1 MRAQPTYHVR
11 WRSPLGVTVGLFLF
25 WGALNAFLAIFVP
38 ASLHSGG
45 AGATGALVLTPEADA
60 ALLGRSLAD
69 IARDD
74 ARLNAYLVSFMDTMC
89 AQMMAYAIVHLGL
102 TWFAL
107 RRGQTWALWFAG
119 AGALA
124 TFVYF
129 IPILFEF
136 ARFDAPTDGFVFFTA
151 IPIALIVAATVLGW
165 YGLRRERLAVAAA

>member
-11 WRSPLGVTVGLFLF
+11 WRSPLGLTVGLFLF

-38 ASLHSGG
+38 VSLHRGG
-45 AGATGALVLTPEADA
+45 AGAVGALVLTPEADA
-60 ALLGRSLAD
+60 ALLGRSLLD
-69 IARDD
+69 VARDD

-107 RRGQTWALWFAG
+107 RRGQAWALGFAG

-124 TFVYF
+124 GFVYF
-129 IPILFEF
+129 IPVVSEF
-136 ARFDAPTDGFVFFTA
+136 TRFGAPTDGFVFFTA
-151 IPIALIVAATVLGW
+151 IPIALIVAASALGW
-165 YGLRRERLAVAAA
+165 YGLRRERRVLSAA

>member
-1 MRAQPTYHVR
+1 MTEDRAMRAQPTYHVR

-45 AGATGALVLTPEADA
+45 ARAP
-60 ALLGRSLAD
+60 
-69 IARDD
+69 
-74 ARLNAYLVSFMDTMC
+74 
-89 AQMMAYAIVHLGL
+89 
-102 TWFAL
+102 
-107 RRGQTWALWFAG
+107 
-119 AGALA
+119 
-124 TFVYF
+124 FVYF